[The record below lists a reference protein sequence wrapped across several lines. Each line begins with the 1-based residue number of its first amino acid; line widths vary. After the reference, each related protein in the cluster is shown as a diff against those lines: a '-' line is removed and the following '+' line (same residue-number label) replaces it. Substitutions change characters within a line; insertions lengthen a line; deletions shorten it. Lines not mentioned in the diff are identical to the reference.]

1 MSYELK
7 SAKELTEIAKR
18 TTDYNTLHQ
27 MLCYACD
34 KRKSLDARGKAYR
47 ANLWNKA
54 HDEIEA
60 RFIAL
65 FPPDDVVESPIIKP
79 APIVKPKAKIQSRK
93 PEKPVMSAKIL
104 AGIVES
110 YLMQRANAGMEY
122 AEFKIGNAKFRIG
135 TAEQAIKN
143 YIKGLKKIK
152 AQHIGE
158 FSPV

>member
-54 HDEIEA
+54 HNEIEA

-79 APIVKPKAKIQSRK
+79 ARIVNPKPQSLQSLLCLPKYLPGLSKAIFCSVLMRAWSTLNLK
-93 PEKPVMSAKIL
+93 SAML
-104 AGIVES
+104 NSAS
-110 YLMQRANAGMEY
+110 ARLNSLL
-122 AEFKIGNAKFRIG
+122 RI
-135 TAEQAIKN
+135 IS
-143 YIKGLKKIK
+143 K
-152 AQHIGE
+152 A
-158 FSPV
+158 

>member
-7 SAKELTEIAKR
+7 TSAELQTMASTATNAELLNMLAYAKAKHEYL
-18 TTDYNTLHQ
+18 T
-27 MLCYACD
+27 A
-34 KRKSLDARGKAYR
+34 KGRGYR
-47 ANLWNKA
+47 AKLWTKTIMS
-54 HDEIEA
+54 IEGRLQA
-60 RFIAL
+60 
-65 FPPDDVVESPIIKP
+65 PIIKP
-79 APIVKPKAKIQSRK
+79 ARIVKPKSKAAK
-93 PEKPVMSAKIL
+93 PAKPVMSAKIL

-110 YLMQRANAGMEY
+110 YLLQRANAGMEY

-135 TAEQAIKN
+135 TAEQSIKN

>member
-1 MSYELK
+1 MTYELK
-7 SAKELTEIAKR
+7 SAKELTEIAKL
-18 TTDYNTLHQ
+18 TTDYNTLYE

-60 RFIAL
+60 RFIVL

-79 APIVKPKAKIQSRK
+79 ARIVKPKSKAVK
-93 PEKPVMSAKIL
+93 PAKPVMSAKIL

>member
-7 SAKELTEIAKR
+7 SAKELTEIAKL

-54 HDEIEA
+54 HNEIEA

-79 APIVKPKAKIQSRK
+79 ARIVKPKSKAVK
-93 PEKPVMSAKIL
+93 PAKPVMSAKIL

-110 YLMQRANAGMEY
+110 YLLQRANAGMEY
-122 AEFKIGNAKFRIG
+122 AEFKIGNAKFRIR

>member
-54 HDEIEA
+54 HNEIEA

-79 APIVKPKAKIQSRK
+79 ARIVKPKSKAVK
-93 PEKPVMSAKIL
+93 PAKPVMSAKIL

-110 YLMQRANAGMEY
+110 YLLQRANAGMEY

-135 TAEQAIKN
+135 TAEQSIKN

>member
-7 SAKELTEIAKR
+7 TSAELQAMAAHADQSELLNMLAYAKAKHEYL
-18 TTDYNTLHQ
+18 T
-27 MLCYACD
+27 A
-34 KRKSLDARGKAYR
+34 KGKGYR
-47 ANLWNKA
+47 AKLWTKTIMSIEGRLQAPIMPKPTVTKA
-54 HDEIEA
+54 KA
-60 RFIAL
+60 AKQA
-65 FPPDDVVESPIIKP
+65 KP
-79 APIVKPKAKIQSRK
+79 A
-93 PEKPVMSAKIL
+93 KPVMSAKIL